1 MDKNFFLSVI
11 IPCFN
16 EEGNLV
22 KLYSGVK
29 GELILYPNHEIIFI
43 NDGSKDDTL
52 NIIKELAI
60 ADKKVKYI
68 SLSRNF
74 GHQNALKAAID
85 RASGDCIISMDG
97 DMQHPPELIGK
108 LIEKWNQGYE
118 IVYTIRL
125 TDKKL
130 TIFKKITSKYFYK
143 FLNLIAENK
152 VEDGSADFRL
162 IDKKVAEVIRNL
174 KENYLFIRGLIS
186 WVGFKQIGIEFK
198 TNERYSGTTKYSV
211 YKMIKLAISGISS
224 FSVKPLKLSILI
236 GFFVALVSF
245 IYALYA
251 VYVSIFTNYTIQGWT
266 SVIVSVLFMGG
277 IQLIMIGIL
286 GEYLGKL
293 FIENKRRPNYIIS
306 ETNF

>member
-1 MDKNFFLSVI
+1 MDKNFLLSVI

-16 EEGNLV
+16 EEGNIV
-22 KLYSGVK
+22 KLYSAIK
-29 GELILYPNHEIIFI
+29 DELILYPNHEIIFI

-52 NIIKELAI
+52 NIIKALAI
-60 ADKKVKYI
+60 ADKKLKYI

-85 RASGDCIISMDG
+85 RASGDCIISMDA
-97 DMQHPPELIGK
+97 DMQHPPHLIGE
-108 LIEKWNQGYE
+108 LIEKWKQGYE

-125 TDKKL
+125 SENKL
-130 TIFKKITSKYFYK
+130 PVIKKITSKYFYK

-152 VEDGSADFRL
+152 IQDGAADFRL
-162 IDKKVAEVIRNL
+162 IDKKVAGVIKNL
-174 KENYLFIRGLIS
+174 QENYLFIRGLIS

-198 TNERYSGTTKYSV
+198 TNERFTGSTKYSF
-211 YKMIKLAISGISS
+211 YKMIKFATSGISA

-251 VYVSIFTNYTIQGWT
+251 VYVSIFTNHTIQGWT

-306 ETNF
+306 ETNC

>member
-1 MDKNFFLSVI
+1 MD
-11 IPCFN
+11 
-16 EEGNLV
+16 
-22 KLYSGVK
+22 
-29 GELILYPNHEIIFI
+29 
-43 NDGSKDDTL
+43 
-52 NIIKELAI
+52 A
-60 ADKKVKYI
+60 
-68 SLSRNF
+68 
-74 GHQNALKAAID
+74 
-85 RASGDCIISMDG
+85 
-97 DMQHPPELIGK
+97 DMQHPPHLIGE
-108 LIEKWNQGYE
+108 LIEKWKQGYE

-125 TDKKL
+125 SENKL
-130 TIFKKITSKYFYK
+130 PVIKKITSKYFYK

-152 VEDGSADFRL
+152 IQNGAADFRL
-162 IDKKVAEVIRNL
+162 IDKKVAGVIKNL
-174 KENYLFIRGLIS
+174 QENYLFIRGLIS

-198 TNERYSGTTKYSV
+198 TSERFSGSTKYSF
-211 YKMIKLAISGISS
+211 YKMIKFATSGISA

-236 GFFVALVSF
+236 GFFVAFVSF